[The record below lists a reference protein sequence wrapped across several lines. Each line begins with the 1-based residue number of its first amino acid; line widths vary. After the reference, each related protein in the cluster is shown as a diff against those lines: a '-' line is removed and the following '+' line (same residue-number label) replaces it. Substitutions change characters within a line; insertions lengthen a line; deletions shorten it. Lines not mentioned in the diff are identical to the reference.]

1 MKTMKKNL
9 AIGLC
14 AFGCLYTSV
23 VSAEVVQD
31 CILSGEVINVNEQS
45 TDKMRVRF
53 HKMEHG
59 ELASCSLKGRA
70 KRGRVDADITMAGLE
85 LPKGTKVTYAL
96 QQTRSEAN
104 WQLLSVQRP
113 VLLTAKD

>member
-1 MKTMKKNL
+1 MRRMKNL

-14 AFGCLYTSV
+14 VLGGMHISGA
-23 VSAEVVQD
+23 SAEVVQD
-31 CILSGEVINVNEQS
+31 CILSGEVVSSNQQS
-45 TDKMRVRF
+45 SEKVRVRF

-59 ELASCSLKGRA
+59 ELANCNLKGRA
-70 KRGRVDADITMAGLE
+70 KRGRVDADITMTGLD
-85 LPKGTKVTYAL
+85 LPKGSKVTYAF

-113 VLLTAKD
+113 VLLTSKD